1 MRSNNNR
8 DEVASPL
15 LKLYTAPMPPSSS
28 EFLRA
33 VQQILGADAVDSS
46 ESALTRYGRNRL
58 PEGDRRP
65 SGVVY
70 PRSAAEVQTIVQLAN
85 ESKTSLYSTSTGENS
100 GLGLKSPVQPGC
112 VIVDV
117 GAHMKRILA
126 IDETLCFAEIEPG
139 VTYQNLY
146 DELGRRGH
154 KLMLDTTSGSP
165 DGGIVGNTLDKGA
178 GYTPYFDHFGMSC
191 GLEVVL
197 GDGRLLRTADG
208 ASPGAKTWTSPN
220 MAMARIWMDY
230 SCSPTS
236 GSSPGS
242 VYGSCHARPRF
253 EPFFACSRM
262 TKIWATSLN

>member
-1 MRSNNNR
+1 
-8 DEVASPL
+8 
-15 LKLYTAPMPPSSS
+15 MPPSSS

-117 GAHMKRILA
+117 GAHMKRILE

-154 KLMLDTTSGSP
+154 KLMLDTTPVSP
-165 DGGIVGNTLDKGA
+165 DGGIVGNTLD
-178 GYTPYFDHFGMSC
+178 
-191 GLEVVL
+191 
-197 GDGRLLRTADG
+197 
-208 ASPGAKTWTSPN
+208 
-220 MAMARIWMDY
+220 
-230 SCSPTS
+230 
-236 GSSPGS
+236 
-242 VYGSCHARPRF
+242 
-253 EPFFACSRM
+253 
-262 TKIWATSLN
+262 